1 MNTGC
6 LLFDS
11 LQEIWHIAVSYT
23 HLTVAFQ
30 ITDDAL
36 GFYDNEMNYMVE
48 PGDFVFM
55 VGGSSDD
62 VQQITYNLKE

>member
-1 MNTGC
+1 MQTAGYN
-6 LLFDS
+6 
-11 LQEIWHIAVSYT
+11 IKI
-23 HLTVAFQ
+23 
-30 ITDDAL
+30 
-36 GFYDNEMNYMVE
+36 NMEMNYMVE

>member
-1 MNTGC
+1 MWVK
-6 LLFDS
+6 S
-11 LQEIWHIAVSYT
+11 K
-23 HLTVAFQ
+23 TVAFQ

>member
-1 MNTGC
+1 VGE
-6 LLFDS
+6 S
-11 LQEIWHIAVSYT
+11 K
-23 HLTVAFQ
+23 TVAFQ